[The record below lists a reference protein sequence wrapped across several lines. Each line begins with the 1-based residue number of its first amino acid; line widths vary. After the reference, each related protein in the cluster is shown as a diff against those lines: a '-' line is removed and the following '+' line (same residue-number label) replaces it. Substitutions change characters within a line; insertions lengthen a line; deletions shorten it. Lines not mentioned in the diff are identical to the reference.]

1 MPTVKFRWPLCFVSP
16 IIRYLSP
23 GMPAAERIHCLI
35 DKLAVDSSK
44 TYTGLDWEV
53 IVQVAILLRC
63 LGAYFRD
70 NDLQFLGGYGTT
82 TVAGVECITI
92 PREYQT
98 LDDAHAYMVEECI
111 RTTRSAAANVF
122 YVTPQF
128 SSFPDYDAFLL
139 VKDSD
144 VTTRIIGLQMKLIR
158 RFPNRPVPSW
168 MEAAYLI
175 RGGAPTAVAD
185 LKGKW

>member
-1 MPTVKFRWPLCFVSP
+1 
-16 IIRYLSP
+16 
-23 GMPAAERIHCLI
+23 MPAAERIHCLI

-122 YVTPQF
+122 FVTPQQF

-144 VTTRIIGLQMKLIR
+144 VTTYSNHLLANEIDSKISQPTGALVDGGSI
-158 RFPNRPVPSW
+158 PDP
-168 MEAAYLI
+168 
-175 RGGAPTAVAD
+175 RGCAHSSGR
-185 LKGKW
+185 LKREMVILE